1 MGPLG
6 EIFNP
11 GFRHEIEE
19 RQRKANRREEEGNAR
34 DGDDVRI
41 DLESG
46 VAVIDPAAAAAREQ
60 ALEQERSDQE
70 RRSAAARRKA
80 QRRAAAQTADPADP
94 TDSSDDVAVSDTPSR
109 PVTAPR
115 TKADRNR

>member
-1 MGPLG
+1 M
-6 EIFNP
+6 
-11 GFRHEIEE
+11 RHEIEE
-19 RQRKANRREEEGNAR
+19 RQSKASRREEEGNAR

-60 ALEQERSDQE
+60 ALEQARLDQE

-80 QRRAAAQTADPADP
+80 QRRAAAQAGSDRDADSAASD
-94 TDSSDDVAVSDTPSR
+94 TDSTAPEAGSDAR
-109 PVTAPR
+109 PVVVAAPR

>member
-1 MGPLG
+1 M
-6 EIFNP
+6 
-11 GFRHEIEE
+11 RHEMEE
-19 RQRKANRREEEGNAR
+19 RQSKASRREEEGNAR

-60 ALEQERSDQE
+60 ALEQARADKE
-70 RRSAAARRKA
+70 RRTAAARRKA
-80 QRRAAAQTADPADP
+80 QRRAAAQSETDEAD
-94 TDSSDDVAVSDTPSR
+94 DSAVVDEGSRSDAV
-109 PVTAPR
+109 APR